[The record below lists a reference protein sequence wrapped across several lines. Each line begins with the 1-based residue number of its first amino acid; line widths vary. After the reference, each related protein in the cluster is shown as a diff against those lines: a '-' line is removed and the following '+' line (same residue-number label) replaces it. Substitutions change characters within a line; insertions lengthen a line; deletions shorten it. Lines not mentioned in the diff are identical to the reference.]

1 MKELN
6 STNLTKARLFIEK
19 EINILDANFD
29 WMMIL
34 ELHEILYAIEK
45 VSNMYISDGLNNKE

>member
-6 STNLTKARLFIEK
+6 STNLTKAKLFIEK
-19 EINILDANFD
+19 EIDLLDGNLHWIL
-29 WMMIL
+29 IL

-45 VSNMYISDGLNNKE
+45 VSNMYIPDKLNNKE